1 MSKELFEEYEQWADQ
16 EGGWVGLIRRNGA
29 STFPEPI
36 RREAQDIESSLIVF
50 NKALDVWAE
59 ETGAERL

>member
-1 MSKELFEEYEQWADQ
+1 MSKELFEEYEQWADE

-29 STFPEPI
+29 DSFPEPI
-36 RREAQDIESSLIVF
+36 RREAQDVESSLIVL
-50 NKALDVWAE
+50 NKAVEDWAE